1 MYYLEIVFKHSIEF
15 WFFVELQLKSA
26 GQVWVL
32 MYSSFMKIDVD
43 SKYKAWNVQ
52 VEDSIVSCTEGVNG
66 MFLMLC
72 I

>member
-1 MYYLEIVFKHSIEF
+1 M
-15 WFFVELQLKSA
+15 
-26 GQVWVL
+26 VL